1 MTNRTEIAA
10 LITNLHA
17 AQAQAMA
24 AAVAVDAAHARL
36 ESLQAPSPAERATLQ
51 ALDAL
56 KAAHEA
62 VADLEG
68 IKKDVCSRWAH
79 ALGPGH
85 SVCTAAGTFTTTER
99 TAWKG
104 VAQELLNQWDP
115 VAAHKLVQRHTK
127 PSHRLTM
134 AKQRTAQIAH
144 LARLGA

>member
-1 MTNRTEIAA
+1 
-10 LITNLHA
+10 
-17 AQAQAMA
+17 MA
-24 AAVAVDAAHARL
+24 ATAAVEAAHARL
-36 ESLQAPSPAERATLQ
+36 QSLKTPSPAERDTLQ

-56 KAAHEA
+56 KAAHKA

-68 IKKDVCSRWAH
+68 IKKDVCSRWARDY
-79 ALGPGH
+79 GPGY
-85 SVCTAAGTFTTTER
+85 SVCTAVGTFSTTER